1 MGRRVEK
8 VKHLNVMAT
17 QKTKEPGMNVGGSS
31 EDAGRQIKGRITEL
45 CFP

>member
-17 QKTKEPGMNVGGSS
+17 QKMKELGMNVGGSF
-31 EDAGRQIKGRITEL
+31 EDAWRQIKGRITEL
-45 CFP
+45 RFP